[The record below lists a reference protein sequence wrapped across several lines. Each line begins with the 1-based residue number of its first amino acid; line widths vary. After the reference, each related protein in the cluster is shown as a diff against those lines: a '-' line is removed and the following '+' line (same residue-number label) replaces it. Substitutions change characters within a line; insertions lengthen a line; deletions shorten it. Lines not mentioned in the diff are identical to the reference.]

1 MSVKI
6 TNNDLRKVKIFV
18 NLCDKLGLDYKT
30 HHSLRRKA
38 IKLLDA
44 MEAKEQQEQEPQK
57 KTKSIYETTTDA
69 LYNWWNGS
77 QKEKEIPKATQKVAS
92 EETCFDEKVAEILIA
107 ILEERAE
114 KVAPHRETHIETNAD
129 FYDGCEC

>member
-6 TNNDLRKVKIFV
+6 TNNDLRKVQIFI

-38 IKLLDA
+38 TKLL
-44 MEAKEQQEQEPQK
+44 EANEQQQQDQQK

-77 QKEKEIPKATQKVAS
+77 QKETSETTQ

-114 KVAPHRETHIETNAD
+114 KVAPHRETHMETHTVI
-129 FYDGCEC
+129 YDGCEC